1 MFGAHVVAL
10 DTEGNAVVSTLTELD
25 GTYQI
30 SGLSPGSYAL
40 YAEPLD
46 GPVTE
51 SSIGGQYDSRV
62 NVNFTTTFLG
72 GTLNPAQRQSV
83 QITAGSTLQEIN
95 IAVLPAPA
103 AALNLTSPSSGAAC
117 WAGNERGVQCSWRRH
132 R

>member
-1 MFGAHVVAL
+1 M
-10 DTEGNAVVSTLTELD
+10 VSTLTELD

-30 SGLSPGSYAL
+30 SGLSPGSYSL

-83 QITAGSTLQEIN
+83 QIIAGSTLQEDQHCGLSGACCRIESN
-95 IAVLPAPA
+95 QPQP
-103 AALNLTSPSSGAAC
+103 GAAC
-117 WAGNERGVQCSWRRH
+117 WAGNERGVQCAWRR
-132 R
+132 RR